1 MLQHSN
7 GIDHVVI
14 LVRDLDA
21 ARDRYAGLGFTLS
34 PRGFHSEKM
43 GTANH
48 TIMLEDDYFE
58 LLGVLRPTEQ
68 SRRWLDAVTKR
79 EGLTGIA
86 MKTDSAAKL
95 AAELRGRGIAAG
107 DAVEFAR
114 PVDLPG
120 GGQGEARFAVTQ
132 LPPGATPGADFF
144 ACEQRT
150 RETVWL
156 PELTRHANTAT
167 GLAGITIAVPD
178 IDAATGAYGRL
189 FGAGAIGAHAGGAVV
204 RTGSITLQLVRGEP
218 RAVGFAV
225 KVADLA
231 AAERCLQA
239 AGARYASRDGRL
251 AVEPAD
257 ACGVALSF
265 V

>member
-1 MLQHSN
+1 
-7 GIDHVVI
+7 
-14 LVRDLDA
+14 
-21 ARDRYAGLGFTLS
+21 
-34 PRGFHSEKM
+34 M

-48 TIMLEDDYFE
+48 TIMLQDDYFE
-58 LLGVLRPTEQ
+58 LLGVIAPTGQ
-68 SRRWLDAVTKR
+68 NQRWRDAVARR

-95 AAELRGRGIAAG
+95 AAELRGRAVAAS
-107 DAVEFAR
+107 DAIEFAR

-132 LPPGATPGADFF
+132 LPPAATPGADFF

-150 RETVWL
+150 RATVWL

-178 IDAATGAYGRL
+178 LDAAIAAYGRL
-189 FGAGAIGAHAGGAVV
+189 FGDGAVGAHAGGAVV

-231 AAERCLQA
+231 AAERCLKA
-239 AGARYASRDGRL
+239 AGARYRNGDGRL
-251 AVEPAD
+251 DIDPAD
-257 ACGVALSF
+257 ACGVALGF
-265 V
+265 VG